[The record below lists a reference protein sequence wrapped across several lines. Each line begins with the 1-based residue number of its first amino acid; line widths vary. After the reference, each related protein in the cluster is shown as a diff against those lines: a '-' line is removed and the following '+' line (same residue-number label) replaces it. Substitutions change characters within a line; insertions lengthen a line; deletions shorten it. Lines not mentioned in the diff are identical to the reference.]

1 MIKGVML
8 THRNLTARVAGCD
21 TVREKRKEPAVVLFT
36 VPFFH
41 VYGFSFSQG
50 AIMLSE
56 TMVVSNSAQVRPTPT
71 RLRPARV
78 KSAPIH
84 LKDYH
89 VDNVHGP
96 P

>member
-1 MIKGVML
+1 MCELKARGERVRGGDD
-8 THRNLTARVAGCD
+8 HAERKKREVEDRNLTAIVAGYD

-56 TMVVSNSAQVRPTPT
+56 TMVVSNSA
-71 RLRPARV
+71 
-78 KSAPIH
+78 
-84 LKDYH
+84 
-89 VDNVHGP
+89 
-96 P
+96 